1 MAKLPDKKHK
11 EESQDQAPELDDP
24 VLAMVGVGRELWET
38 ELGDRFVERH
48 RSEELPPPVSGSAS
62 GQAGSLA
69 EAVWQRV
76 IDHQDEEFRT
86 VTGLPFTYQV
96 QGAGMWFYRD
106 GERIERKLSR
116 KQFEIALSPCPLT
129 STTEIKDL
137 MDFAYLFAAL
147 KDGRIRA
154 QAW

>member
-1 MAKLPDKKHK
+1 MIRIDTWLSYRIRNIRKRAKIK
-11 EESQDQAPELDDP
+11 PELDDP

-62 GQAGSLA
+62 RQAGSLA

-76 IDHQDEEFRT
+76 IDHQDEEFRA

-106 GERIERKLSR
+106 GE
-116 KQFEIALSPCPLT
+116 
-129 STTEIKDL
+129 
-137 MDFAYLFAAL
+137 
-147 KDGRIRA
+147 
-154 QAW
+154 